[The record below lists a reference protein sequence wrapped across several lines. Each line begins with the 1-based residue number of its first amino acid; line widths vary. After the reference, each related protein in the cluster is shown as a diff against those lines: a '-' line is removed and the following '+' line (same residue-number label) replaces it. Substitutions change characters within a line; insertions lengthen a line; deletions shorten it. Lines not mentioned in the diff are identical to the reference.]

1 MPTEIE
7 RKFLVVGDAWRTLGK
22 GTVYCQGYL
31 VARADRTVRVRIA
44 GDQAFLTI
52 KGASQGISRS
62 EFEYS
67 IPVEEAH
74 QILETLCDR
83 PLIQKTRYKIE
94 WDGLLW
100 EVDEF
105 EGENKGLIM
114 AEVELKDADQ
124 TVSRPPWI
132 GEEVSHDARYFNANL
147 MQFPYSQWAD
157 Q

>member
-7 RKFLVVGDAWRTLGK
+7 RKFLVSGDDWRTLGT

-31 VARADRTVRVRIA
+31 AASEARTIRVRIA

-52 KGASQGISRS
+52 KGASQGVSRP
-62 EFEYS
+62 EFEYA
-67 IPVEEAH
+67 IPLEDAR

-83 PLIQKTRYKIE
+83 PFIQKTRYKIE
-94 WDGLLW
+94 WGGLLW

-105 EGENKGLIM
+105 AGENKGLIL
-114 AEVELKDADQ
+114 AEVELQDANQ
-124 TVSRPPWI
+124 PLSLPPWI

-147 MQFPYSQWAD
+147 MKFPFSKWT
-157 Q
+157 